1 MASVVEF
8 KKVIAF
14 IMFLIIAVLFYLLYN
29 QLFMSLN
36 LLIDRIVDYRILGIT
51 LPTQAFIITDPL
63 TVLIGG
69 LLLGIVWK
77 KITISYST
85 QNIIGMFILIFMFAC
100 VIAGIY
106 SSGLSSTKL
115 VSGWWIL
122 LCYVILGF
130 AELFVMAI
138 GLSITTYLA
147 PKGKTGSYMGL
158 WLVNA
163 GVGAYF
169 AAIIAN
175 LSAVPE
181 GIKDIT
187 VLKSIYLHGASV
199 YMYIAIGAFL
209 FTLLATMFIR
219 KLLSEEA

>member
-115 VSGWWIL
+115 RSGWWIL